1 MKHVAILLNQMLE
14 NGVIAD
20 YALFGAAAQMR
31 YTEAVA
37 TFDADILVAVPSP
50 DRIDVLTPIYEF
62 CAAHGYHPDGEAIKV
77 GSWPVQ
83 FMPAFSHL
91 AEVAMKEAD
100 SADYEGIPFRV
111 VRAEHLAL
119 LALAAG
125 RSKDFLRILSLLE
138 SKSVTRKA
146 IEALAPTFDLGDAW
160 LRFKSRFL
168 DE

>member
-1 MKHVAILLNQMLE
+1 MKDVAILLNEMVA

-62 CAAHGYHPDGEAIKV
+62 CAARGFRPDGEAIKV
-77 GSWPVQ
+77 GTWPVQ

-100 SADYEGIPFRV
+100 RADYEGVPFRV

-138 SKSVTRKA
+138 SKSVTREA
-146 IEALAPTFDLGDAW
+146 IEVLAPTFNLQDAW

>member
-1 MKHVAILLNQMLE
+1 MKEVAILLNEMLE
-14 NGVIAD
+14 HGVIAD

-50 DRIDVLTPIYEF
+50 DRIDVRTPIYEF
-62 CAAHGYHPDGEAIKV
+62 CAARGYHPDGEAIKV

-100 SADYEGIPFRV
+100 NADYEGVPFRV

-119 LALAAG
+119 LALVAG

-138 SKSVTRKA
+138 SKSVTRDD
-146 IEALAPTFDLGDAW
+146 IESLTPTFDLQDAW

-168 DE
+168 DA